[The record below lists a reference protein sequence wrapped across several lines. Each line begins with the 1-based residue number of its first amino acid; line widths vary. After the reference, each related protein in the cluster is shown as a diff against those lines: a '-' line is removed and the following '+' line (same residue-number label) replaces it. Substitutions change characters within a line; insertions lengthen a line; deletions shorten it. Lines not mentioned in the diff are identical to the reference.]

1 VSVAAHYLSL
11 VPIIH
16 ALQRSIAKGFGK
28 RICAISLVFSRTFPR
43 ASARQPE
50 MAADSHKNP
59 LPAWIALPFVFVCIV
74 TVLTT
79 WGTGSFLLGLA
90 AGLTSALAAAWRSE
104 GMLRAVVAPI
114 AQIASGDR
122 YAALPSSIG
131 GGALA
136 DSAAAAER
144 MRQALID
151 ADALSVDHKSR
162 EAETRL
168 RHASRGFFTQRFR
181 TTIDELTVN
190 FQAARE
196 EIRVTT
202 ANLGARNQDMSRRTT
217 QAVEAAST
225 ASRDVAAVA
234 DAARGL
240 LTLIVQCSTE
250 ATAAKDATDRTIA
263 DLGHTDFTV
272 RSLAAAAERIGAVVK
287 LIEAIASQTSLL
299 ALNATIEAARAGA
312 AGKGFAVVASE
323 VKTLAQQTAKAT
335 GDISAQI
342 HDIQHAVNETVEA
355 IAGVSSSVATMNNA
369 NRQLT
374 GILDHQAAEIN
385 RIGNRAEQVAGT
397 VAGVLPEISTIAS
410 SVEEA
415 GNGVLATAEDLLGR
429 SQWLVDAVTSYF
441 TDLEF
446 GSIRIGILH
455 SLSGTMTA
463 SERPLQELLVM
474 LIEQQNARGGLLG
487 RPLEPVIVNPHS
499 DPKAYPELTR
509 KLIADDKVAA
519 IFGCWSSASRKEVL
533 PIVERDNALLFYPS
547 QYEGEESSRNIFY
560 TGATPPQQAIPAVNF
575 LRDQGIRR
583 FFLVG
588 TDYIYPRTTN
598 AVLKGYLASQGIS
611 EISERYTAIGQTG
624 WRVVVEEIR
633 RFARGGRTAIVATV
647 SGDANVH
654 FFRELA
660 NQEITAAE
668 IPVMS
673 LSINEAELPALR
685 HSKVSGNFVVWNYL
699 HAFETRENREFI
711 DEWRRFKGDRGAM
724 TNDPMEATWI
734 GFHLWA
740 AAVEAAGTTDVDKV
754 RDALGGRRLTAPTG
768 FSVLMDAKTHHLFKP
783 VMIGRITEEGRI
795 MPVSVTEGLVPP
807 DPWSPWLKRAT
818 SAASGLQPALRKASG
833 E

>member
-1 VSVAAHYLSL
+1 MVE
-11 VPIIH
+11 
-16 ALQRSIAKGFGK
+16 KF
-28 RICAISLVFSRTFPR
+28 
-43 ASARQPE
+43 
-50 MAADSHKNP
+50 KNP
-59 LPAWIALPFVFVCIV
+59 LPAWIVLPLLFVGAVAV
-74 TVLTT
+74 VTT
-79 WGTGSFLLGLA
+79 WGTGNLWLGLA
-90 AGLTSALAAAWRSE
+90 IALIGALAVAWYCERTLRVFVAA
-104 GMLRAVVAPI
+104 I
-114 AQIASGDR
+114 AQIARGDR
-122 YAALPSSIG
+122 YAALPTQIQ

-136 DSAAAAER
+136 DSAVAAET

-151 ADALSVDHKSR
+151 ADALAVDLKSR
-162 EAETRL
+162 QAETRL
-168 RHASRGFFTQRFR
+168 RHANRGFFTQRFR
-181 TTIDELTVN
+181 STIDELTVT
-190 FQAARE
+190 FQSAGE
-196 EIRVTT
+196 EIRITT
-202 ANLGARNQDMSRRTT
+202 GNLDARNKDMAARAAN
-217 QAVEAAST
+217 AVEAAAG

-240 LTLIVQCSTE
+240 LGLIADCSSE
-250 ATAAKDATDRTIA
+250 AAAAKDATDRTIA

-312 AGKGFAVVASE
+312 AGRGFAVVASE

-335 GDISAQI
+335 AEIGGQI

-355 IAGVSSSVATMNNA
+355 ISGVSSSVATMSDA

-374 GILDHQAAEIN
+374 GILDHQAAEID
-385 RIGNRAEQVAGT
+385 RIGNRAEQVAGA

-415 GNGVLATAEDLLGR
+415 GNSVVATAEDLLGR
-429 SQWLVDAVTSYF
+429 SQWLVDAVTRYF
-441 TDLEF
+441 ADLEF
-446 GSIRIGILH
+446 GSIKIGILH

-474 LIEQQNARGGLLG
+474 LIERQNANGGLLG
-487 RPLEPVIVNPHS
+487 RPLEPVIVNPQS
-499 DPKAYPELTR
+499 DPKAYAELAE
-509 KLIADDKVAA
+509 KLIRDDKVAA

-533 PIVERDNALLFYPS
+533 PIVERDKALLFYPS
-547 QYEGEESSRNIFY
+547 QYEGEEASRNIFY

-575 LRDQGIRR
+575 LLGQGIHR

-598 AVLKGYLASQGIS
+598 AVLKGYLSSKGIS
-611 EISERYTAIGQTG
+611 DCRECYTALGQSD
-624 WRVVVEEIR
+624 WRAVVEDIR

-660 NQEITAAE
+660 NQEIFAAE

-673 LSINEAELPALR
+673 LSINEAELAALK
-685 HSKVSGNFVVWNYL
+685 HSNVSGHFVAWNYL
-699 HAFETRENREFI
+699 HAFDTPENRAFI
-711 DEWRRFKGDRGAM
+711 AEWRRFTGKPDAM

-734 GFHLWA
+734 GFQLWA

-754 RDALGGRRLTAPTG
+754 RDALGGRRITAPSG
-768 FSVLMDAKTHHLFKP
+768 FAVQMDAKTHHLFKP
-783 VMIGRITEEGRI
+783 VMIGRITDDGRI
-795 MPVSVTEGLVPP
+795 LPVSVTEGLVPP
-807 DPWSPWLKRAT
+807 EPWSPWLKRA
-818 SAASGLQPALRKASG
+818 AASGGPAENVAPAPRKAFVA
-833 E
+833 

>member
-1 VSVAAHYLSL
+1 MVAQLKS
-11 VPIIH
+11 
-16 ALQRSIAKGFGK
+16 
-28 RICAISLVFSRTFPR
+28 
-43 ASARQPE
+43 
-50 MAADSHKNP
+50 P
-59 LPAWIALPFVFVCIV
+59 LPAWIVLPLLFVG
-74 TVLTT
+74 TVAVVTT
-79 WGTGSFLLGLA
+79 WGTGSLWLGLA
-90 AGLTSALAAAWRSE
+90 TALIGALAVAWYCERTLH
-104 GMLRAVVAPI
+104 GLVGAI
-114 AQIASGDR
+114 AQIARGDR
-122 YAALPSSIG
+122 YAVLPGRIQ

-136 DSAAAAER
+136 DSAVAAET

-151 ADALSVDHKSR
+151 ADALAVDLKSR

-181 TTIDELTVN
+181 STIDELTVT
-190 FQAARE
+190 FQSAGE
-196 EIRVTT
+196 EIRITT
-202 ANLGARNQDMSRRTT
+202 GNLDARNKDMSARAAN
-217 QAVEAAST
+217 AVEAAGN
-225 ASRDVAAVA
+225 ASRDVGAVA

-240 LTLIVQCSTE
+240 LALIVDCSTE
-250 ATAAKDATDRTIA
+250 AAAAKDATDRTIA

-312 AGKGFAVVASE
+312 AGRGFAVVASE

-335 GDISAQI
+335 AEIGAQI

-355 IAGVSSSVATMNNA
+355 ISGVSSSVTTMSDA

-385 RIGNRAEQVAGT
+385 RIGNRAEQVAGA

-415 GNGVLATAEDLLGR
+415 GNGVVATAEDLLGR
-429 SQWLVDAVTSYF
+429 SQWLVDAVTRYF
-441 TDLEF
+441 ADLEF
-446 GSIRIGILH
+446 GSIKIGILH

-474 LIEQQNARGGLLG
+474 LIERQNAHGGLLG

-499 DPKAYPELTR
+499 DPTAYAELAN
-509 KLIADDKVAA
+509 KLIHDDKVAA
-519 IFGCWSSASRKEVL
+519 LFGCWSSASRKEV

-547 QYEGEESSRNIFY
+547 QYEGEEASRNIFY

-575 LRDQGIRR
+575 LLGQGIRR

-598 AVLKGYLASQGIS
+598 AVLKGYLSSKGVS
-611 EISERYTAIGQTG
+611 EFRERYTALGQSD
-624 WRVVVEEIR
+624 WRAVVEDIR

-660 NQEITAAE
+660 SQEIIAAE

-673 LSINEAELPALR
+673 LSINEAELAALK
-685 HSKVSGNFVVWNYL
+685 HSNVSGHFVAWNYL
-699 HAFETRENREFI
+699 HAFDTAENRAFI
-711 DEWRRFKGDRGAM
+711 AEWRRFTGKADAV

-734 GFHLWA
+734 GFQLWA

-754 RDALGGRRLTAPTG
+754 RDALGGRRITAPSG
-768 FSVLMDAKTHHLFKP
+768 FSVQMDAKTHHLFKP
-783 VMIGRITEEGRI
+783 VMIGRITDDGRI
-795 MPVSVTEGLVPP
+795 LPVSVTEGLVPP
-807 DPWSPWLKRAT
+807 EPWSPWLKRASASGGPAE
-818 SAASGLQPALRKASG
+818 SAALAPRKAFG
-833 E
+833 A

>member
-1 VSVAAHYLSL
+1 M
-11 VPIIH
+11 
-16 ALQRSIAKGFGK
+16 
-28 RICAISLVFSRTFPR
+28 FSRNFPAR
-43 ASARQPE
+43 AGPKLK
-50 MAADSHKNP
+50 MAANFHKNP
-59 LPAWIALPFVFVCIV
+59 LPAWIVLPFAFACAVA
-74 TVLTT
+74 VLTT
-79 WGTGSFLLGLA
+79 WGTGSLFLGLA
-90 AGLTSALAAAWRSE
+90 TALIGAVTAAWWCERTLRS
-104 GMLRAVVAPI
+104 VVGTI
-114 AQIASGDR
+114 AQIAGGDR
-122 YAALPSSIG
+122 YAALPKRIH

-136 DSAAAAER
+136 ASIAAADT

-151 ADALSVDHKSR
+151 ADALAVDHRSR

-181 TTIDELTVN
+181 DTIDELTVT
-190 FQAARE
+190 FRSAGE

-202 ANLGARNQDMSRRTT
+202 ANLGARNQDMSVRTSL
-217 QAVEAAST
+217 AVEAAT
-225 ASRDVAAVA
+225 HASRDVAAVA
-234 DAARGL
+234 EAARGL
-240 LTLIVQCSTE
+240 LTLIVECTAE
-250 ATAAKDATDRTIA
+250 AAAAKDATERTIA
-263 DLGHTDFTV
+263 DLSHTDFTV

-335 GDISAQI
+335 GEISAQI

-355 IAGVSSSVATMNNA
+355 IASVSSSVTTMSNA

-374 GILDHQAAEIN
+374 GILDHQATEIN

-397 VAGVLPEISTIAS
+397 VAGVLPEISTIAE

-415 GNGVLATAEDLLGR
+415 GNGVLATSEDLLGR
-429 SQWLVDAVTSYF
+429 SQWLVDAVTGYF

-446 GSIRIGILH
+446 GSIKIGILH

-499 DPKAYPELTR
+499 DPKAYAQLAK
-509 KLIADDKVAA
+509 KLIAEDKVAA

-547 QYEGEESSRNIFY
+547 QYEGEESSSNIFY

-575 LRDQGIRR
+575 LRAQGIRR

-598 AVLKGYLASQGIS
+598 AVLKGYLASHGIT
-611 EISERYTAIGQTG
+611 ECPERYTALGQSD
-624 WRVVVEEIR
+624 WRDVIEEIR
-633 RFARGGRTAIVATV
+633 RFARGGRTAIVATI
-647 SGDANVH
+647 SGDANMH

-660 NQEITAAE
+660 HQEIFASE

-673 LSINEAELPALR
+673 LSINETELPALR
-685 HSKVSGNFVVWNYL
+685 HSTVTGHFVAWNYL
-699 HAFETRENREFI
+699 HAFETPENRAFI
-711 DEWRRFKGDRGAM
+711 AEWRRFTGKPDAV

-734 GFHLWA
+734 GFNLWA

-754 RDALGGRRLTAPTG
+754 RSALGGRRITAPTG
-768 FSVLMDAKTHHLFKP
+768 FSVLMDDETHHLYKP
-783 VMIGRITEEGRI
+783 VMIGRITDDGRI
-795 MPVSVTEGLVPP
+795 LPVSVTEGLVPP
-807 DPWSPWLKRAT
+807 DPWSPWLARNT
-818 SAASGLQPALRKASG
+818 SPAPGVALQLRKAAG
-833 E
+833 A